1 MWEWMR
7 KWLGLFVVLAGAVV
21 SGCSLIEEA
30 GETGPGPTE
39 PPLASETP
47 RE

>member
-1 MWEWMR
+1 MGPWIR
-7 KWLGLFVVLAGAVV
+7 KWLCLIVVLVGGLA
-21 SGCSLIEEA
+21 SGCALIEEE